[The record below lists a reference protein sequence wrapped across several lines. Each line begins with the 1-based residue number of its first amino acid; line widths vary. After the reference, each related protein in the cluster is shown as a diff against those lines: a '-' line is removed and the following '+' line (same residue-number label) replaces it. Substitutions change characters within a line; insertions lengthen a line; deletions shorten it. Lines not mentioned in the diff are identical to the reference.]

1 VDRETSTRRAAWFG
15 WGGWVLSLA
24 LAGLIALSL
33 VAPVNIGLDRVGAQ
47 DDQPSGE
54 TTTTGPQAD
63 PVEVV
68 KRVSPAVVT
77 VINRQVVG
85 DETADPQSAGAGT
98 GFIIDD
104 DGHIVTNAHVVANG
118 EDFVV
123 ILADGEDR
131 EAKLVGADEISD
143 LAVLDME
150 GDVPA
155 TVPLGDS
162 DALQVGQTVLA
173 IGSPLGAFT
182 NTVTQGIVSALG
194 RSGDTLTSLGANA
207 QYYTNLIQH
216 DAAISPGN
224 SGGPLFNLAG
234 EVVGVNTLGVT
245 DTGDGRI
252 AQGLF
257 FAIPSSTVIKI
268 SGRLIEDGEV
278 VYPYFGVGTIP
289 ITFDIAAQ
297 NDLPVDYGAY
307 VESVEEGSGADEAGI
322 REGDIILTI
331 DGQRIDQD
339 NPFVEVLFNHEP
351 GETVEVDFQRGDDER
366 SVEVE
371 LGERD

>member
-1 VDRETSTRRAAWFG
+1 LRRAGWFG
-15 WGGWVLSLA
+15 WGGWLLA
-24 LAGLIALSL
+24 LTMAGLIALSL
-33 VAPVNIGLDRVGAQ
+33 IAPVNVGLDGAGAQ
-47 DDQPSGE
+47 TEEQVDDPAQAVA
-54 TTTTGPQAD
+54 QAD

-85 DETADPQSAGAGT
+85 DETADPQTAGAGT
-98 GFIIDD
+98 GFIIDE
-104 DGHIVTNAHVVANG
+104 DGHIVTNAHVVAG
-118 EDFVV
+118 GDEFVV
-123 ILADGEDR
+123 LLANGEDR
-131 EAKLVGADEISD
+131 EAELVGADEVSD
-143 LAVLDME
+143 LAVLEMA

-162 DALQVGQTVLA
+162 DALQVGETVLA

-194 RSGDTLTSLGANA
+194 RSGDTLTSFGADA
-207 QYYTNLIQH
+207 QLYTNLIQH

-234 EVVGVNTLGVT
+234 EVVGVNTLGLT

-257 FAIPSSTVIKI
+257 FAIPSSTVARI
-268 SGRLIEDGEV
+268 SSRLIEDGEV
-278 VYPYFGVGTIP
+278 VYPFFGVGTIP

-297 NDLPVDYGAY
+297 NDLPVDYGVY
-307 VESVEEGSGADEAGI
+307 VEDVTEDSGAAEAGI
-322 REGDIILTI
+322 RQGDIILSI

-351 GETVEVDFQRGDDER
+351 GDTVEVEVQRGSRTVTVD
-366 SVEVE
+366 VE